1 MANSKKIVIVEDD
14 AILLKALNLEL
25 LSNGFE
31 VLSAINGESGLVLIK
46 KEKPDMI
53 LLDLIMPKMGG
64 FEVLEVLKNDKQL
77 SKIPVIVLSNLS
89 QKADIEKAKN
99 LGAVDFYEK
108 AITDLNKLVEK
119 IKKLS

>member
-1 MANSKKIVIVEDD
+1 MENSKKIVIVEDD

-108 AITDLNKLVEK
+108 ARTDLNKLVEK
-119 IKKLS
+119 IKKLC

>member
-108 AITDLNKLVEK
+108 ARTDLNKLVEK

>member
-64 FEVLEVLKNDKQL
+64 FEVLEALKKNRKL
-77 SKIPVIVLSNLS
+77 SKIPVVVLSNLS

-108 AITDLNKLVEK
+108 ARTDLNKLVEK
-119 IKKLS
+119 IKKLC

>member
-64 FEVLEVLKNDKQL
+64 FEVLEALKKDRNL

-108 AITDLNKLVEK
+108 ATTDLNKLVEK
-119 IKKLS
+119 IKKLC

>member
-108 AITDLNKLVEK
+108 ARTDLNKLVEK
-119 IKKLS
+119 IKKLC

>member
-108 AITDLNKLVEK
+108 ATTDLNKLVDK
-119 IKKLS
+119 IKKLC